1 MWVGVAGSTNGTA
14 ITGASFDVP
23 YQNYGNGWYWVDIGQ
38 NSWLEVDAWDHDR
51 TSVYTNGHAS
61 LHVWL
66 IRQSSEMDRD
76 PFKPRK

>member
-1 MWVGVAGSTNGTA
+1 MWVVVASAEGGVGLTA
-14 ITGASFDVP
+14 AYFDVP
-23 YQNYGNGWYWVDIGQ
+23 YQNYGNGWYWVDIGP
-38 NSWLEVDAWDHDR
+38 NSWLKADAPNYHS

-66 IRQSSEMDRD
+66 IASVEVRD